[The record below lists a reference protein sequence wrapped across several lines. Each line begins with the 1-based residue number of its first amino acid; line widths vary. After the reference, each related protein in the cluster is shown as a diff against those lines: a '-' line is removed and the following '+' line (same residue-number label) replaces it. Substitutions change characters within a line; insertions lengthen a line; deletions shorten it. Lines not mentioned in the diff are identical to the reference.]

1 MLAYTHSKT
10 SWKLMRSFLRK
21 VISINLDATFWMC
34 QEMIRRRLDRGGV
47 IINIGPIEAILPFAK
62 DLAH

>member
-1 MLAYTHSKT
+1 
-10 SWKLMRSFLRK
+10 MRSFLRK